1 MSDVT
6 GPETADDPWAKDAT
20 GEDTPPPG
28 SEGGPAASDGDGP
41 VNETEALRLL
51 TPSGPDAEERAEAD
65 HAALIADRIAERLR
79 EQAPGLSIHNLT
91 LFNDT
96 VSFRG
101 GLAFGGTPDGSGR
114 AEGGLVPIAD
124 DVQNAQVEH
133 FVPPS
138 RYPEIL
144 DALGERRLVV
154 LAAGPGSGR
163 YATAVNLLA
172 EALALHATDAPSGG
186 CHEVTEPEA
195 VIAHDWIPPHK
206 NAGYLL
212 ALEETERNA
221 AARDL
226 DLNRL
231 RATAAKVAETHS
243 FMVIVTGPPQGAL
256 ARAAEESPYVCV
268 GLGDL
273 DLVEVVRHRVLGPAP
288 QPVEAARLEWEL
300 TASRAL
306 DALREQP
313 RPEVAVRIARALRT
327 GRDLAAEVARLRD
340 PSGQVHQWFLRH
352 DGREGRED
360 AADICFALSA
370 AVHEGMGYLTVADA
384 ALKLHAAVMDPAPG
398 PATVRFAARLT
409 HEQPWLTMAP
419 PDGSPNAAPRL
430 RFRSPLLPQAVL
442 SYAWTH
448 LDGYRA
454 PLVDWLRVSLWR
466 APDPAVRAQ
475 AAVAAGILAWSDP
488 HHALHRFLKAWAGS
502 KSVPIRQGA
511 ATALAVVAQR
521 AEYTAWVWAL
531 LEQWVGTGG
540 SALDRRLAKTA
551 ATAVRGLLGRQDPG
565 RALAVLRAA
574 LDWRDDWGNLAP
586 VAWSA
591 AQLIDHGAEREVLA
605 ALLAWSA
612 PQDLSPMVAKTLSV
626 FLFAALQPYAG
637 DGASGPS
644 AGRPPRL
651 LTLAPEIAPRLE
663 ELWARAL
670 ARKPV
675 QDRALEALRVWID
688 EYASRDHAAFG
699 SLRALLTGIARRPG
713 KHRQR
718 LDYWLA
724 RWAADPARSSPTAA
738 RLLHAVRELP

>member
-1 MSDVT
+1 MSDIT
-6 GPETADDPWAKDAT
+6 GSETADDPWTEDAT
-20 GEDTPPPG
+20 GEDPPPPD
-28 SEGGPAASDGDGP
+28 SAGGPAVPDGDGP

-51 TPSGPDAEERAEAD
+51 TLGGQEAQERAEAD
-65 HAALIADRIAERLR
+65 HAASIADRIAERLR

-101 GLAFGGTPDGSGR
+101 GLAFGGAAGR
-114 AEGGLVPIAD
+114 AGRAGSGLVPITE
-124 DVQNAQVEH
+124 DVRNAQVEH
-133 FVPPS
+133 FVAPS

-144 DALGERRLVV
+144 DALGEHRLVV
-154 LAAGPGSGR
+154 LAVGPGSGR

-172 EALALHATDAPSGG
+172 EALALHVADGPPGG
-186 CHEVTEPEA
+186 CHEVTDLGA
-195 VIAHDWIPPHK
+195 ATAHDWVPPHE

-212 ALEETERNA
+212 TLEEA
-221 AARDL
+221 AQDIVRDI
-226 DLNRL
+226 DLSWL
-231 RATAAKVAETHS
+231 RATAAKVAKTHS
-243 FMVIVTGPPQGAL
+243 FMVVVTGAPRGAL

-268 GLGDL
+268 ELGDL

-288 QPVEAARLEWEL
+288 EPVRAARLEREL
-300 TASRAL
+300 SACRAL

-313 RPEVAVRIARALRT
+313 RLEVAVRIARALRT

-340 PSGQVHQWFLRH
+340 PSGQVHQWFLRNE
-352 DGREGRED
+352 GREGQGD
-360 AADICFALSA
+360 AAAICFALAA
-370 AVHEGMGYLTVADA
+370 AVHDGMTYLTVADA
-384 ALKLHAAVMDPAPG
+384 ALKLHTAVVDPAPD
-398 PATVRFAARLT
+398 PAAIRFAARLAQ
-409 HEQPWLTMAP
+409 EQPWLTMAS

-430 RFRSPLLPQAVL
+430 RFRNPLLPQAVL

-448 LDGYRA
+448 LDGFRA

-521 AEYTAWVWAL
+521 AEHTAWVWAL

-551 ATAVRGLLGRQDPG
+551 ATAVRGLLGRQDPR

-574 LDWRDDWGNLAP
+574 LDWGDDWGHLAP
-586 VAWSA
+586 VAWSSA
-591 AQLIDHGAEREVLA
+591 HLIDQGAEREVLA

-626 FLFAALQPYAG
+626 FLFTVLQPYGG
-637 DGASGPS
+637 DGAAGPP

-651 LTLAPEIAPRLE
+651 LTAAPGLGPELE

-688 EYASRDHAAFG
+688 QYASRDRAAFE
-699 SLRALLTGIARRPG
+699 SLRVLLTKIARRPG

-724 RWAADPARSSPTAA
+724 RWAADPARPSPTAA